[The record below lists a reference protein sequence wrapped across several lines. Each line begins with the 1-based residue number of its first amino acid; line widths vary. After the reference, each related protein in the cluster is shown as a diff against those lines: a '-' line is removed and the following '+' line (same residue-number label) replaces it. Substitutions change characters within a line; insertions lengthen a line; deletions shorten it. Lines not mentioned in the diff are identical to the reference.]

1 MPTKVDAMKAYIH
14 NNHVGKVSLNYS
26 ASAAFNLEKRG

>member
-1 MPTKVDAMKAYIH
+1 MPTKVDAMKVCIH

-26 ASAAFNLEKRG
+26 SPAAFNLEKRG